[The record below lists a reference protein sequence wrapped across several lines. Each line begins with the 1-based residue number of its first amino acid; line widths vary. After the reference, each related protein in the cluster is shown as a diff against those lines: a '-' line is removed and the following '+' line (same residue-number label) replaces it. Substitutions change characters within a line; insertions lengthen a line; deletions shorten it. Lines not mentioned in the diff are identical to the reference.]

1 MDCRLYL
8 KGLVLVVALALQQPI
23 HAQTAQSQAGQAAN
37 SQRWRDTLT
46 VLNEQI
52 ARQPYSTDLHLRKA
66 AANLELQQWEYA
78 IEEYWLVLQK
88 EPQNPAALFY
98 RAYANSHLRRYEL
111 ARTDYESLL
120 RLSPNHLE
128 ARLGL
133 AYVWQQTGRKR
144 DAMEQLNLAVDQHPD
159 SAVAYAARAALERD
173 LKQYD
178 IALYDWQQAM
188 RLAPDNR
195 DYLVST
201 VDVLLLLNR
210 KKEARTLLDAAVHKG
225 TPRGLLHKWYA
236 KCK

>member
-8 KGLVLVVALALQQPI
+8 KGLVLFVAMASQQTAC
-23 HAQTAQSQAGQAAN
+23 AQTAD
-37 SQRWRDTLT
+37 SQRWRDSLT
-46 VLNEQI
+46 VLGEQI
-52 ARQPYSTDLHLRKA
+52 ARQPFSTDLHLRKA

-78 IEEYWLVLQK
+78 IEEYGIVLQK
-88 EPQNPAALFY
+88 EPHNPAALFY
-98 RAYANSHLRRYEL
+98 RAYANSHLRRYDM
-111 ARTDYESLL
+111 ARNDYEELL
-120 RLSPNHLE
+120 RQSPNHLE
-128 ARLGL
+128 GRLGL

-195 DYLVST
+195 DYLVSA

-210 KKEARTLLDAAVHKG
+210 KKEARTLLDAAVRKG